1 MATAAMMR
9 LRSGVCAADDDPC
22 HHRGARWAV
31 SSTVRLCKR
40 DVRVVAVAVVLLV
53 VLDLRVRCLAKA
65 GSSSSD

>member
-1 MATAAMMR
+1 MMILVTIAGR
-9 LRSGVCAADDDPC
+9 AGQ
-22 HHRGARWAV
+22 ARWWLAV

-53 VLDLRVRCLAKA
+53 VLDLRVRCLVKA